1 MWYDVHVCMWVGRVY
16 VRGGV
21 SVWGECVGGGEGVE
35 LSCCVWM
42 WGRGRDG
49 RRTRVVV
56 VSFEAHAVC
65 VVGVGAVGG
74 RPVVVLAYSSTF

>member
-1 MWYDVHVCMWVGRVY
+1 MMCMYVCGSWGVCMCV
-16 VRGGV
+16 GGV